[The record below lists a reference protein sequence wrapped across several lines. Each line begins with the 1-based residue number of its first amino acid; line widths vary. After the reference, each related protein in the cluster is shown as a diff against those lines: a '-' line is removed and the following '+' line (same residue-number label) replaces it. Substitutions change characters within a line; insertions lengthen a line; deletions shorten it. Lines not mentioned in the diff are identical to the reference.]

1 MFALIFVAAVG
12 LGPFAGVLGIAL
24 HRAGSI
30 AGLWAEA
37 IETTDMGP
45 VEAARMSG
53 AGRLKVF
60 VQVQLPDA
68 LPQLS
73 SILLNMW
80 EFNVRASTMLGV
92 VGAGGIGQEL
102 TNSVNLLLFDRVLT
116 ILVIILVMVT
126 LIDQLSA
133 WLRRRLSWRL
143 FCRYRGFPGDFE
155 ALREASLEVSA
166 GEFVA
171 VPGPSGSG
179 KSTLFRCISRLTE
192 PDSGS
197 ILIEG
202 VLFGGVAGASLRKA
216 RGGIGVVFQQFNHVR
231 RRSAPANVLTSVLPS
246 IPVWRIAMGA

>member
-1 MFALIFVAAVG
+1 MDSFVFALIFVAAVG

-30 AGLWAEA
+30 ARLWAEA

-60 VQVQLPDA
+60 VHVQLPDA

-73 SILLNMW
+73 SILLYMW
-80 EFNVRASTMLGV
+80 DFNVRSSTVLGV

-116 ILVIILVMVT
+116 IRVIILVMVT

-133 WLRRRLSWRL
+133 WLRRRLS
-143 FCRYRGFPGDFE
+143 
-155 ALREASLEVSA
+155 
-166 GEFVA
+166 
-171 VPGPSGSG
+171 
-179 KSTLFRCISRLTE
+179 
-192 PDSGS
+192 
-197 ILIEG
+197 
-202 VLFGGVAGASLRKA
+202 
-216 RGGIGVVFQQFNHVR
+216 
-231 RRSAPANVLTSVLPS
+231 
-246 IPVWRIAMGA
+246 

>member
-1 MFALIFVAAVG
+1 MT
-12 LGPFAGVLGIAL
+12 PVL
-24 HRAGSI
+24 
-30 AGLWAEA
+30 
-37 IETTDMGP
+37 
-45 VEAARMSG
+45 
-53 AGRLKVF
+53 
-60 VQVQLPDA
+60 
-68 LPQLS
+68 
-73 SILLNMW
+73 
-80 EFNVRASTMLGV
+80 
-92 VGAGGIGQEL
+92 
-102 TNSVNLLLFDRVLT
+102 SV
-116 ILVIILVMVT
+116 
-126 LIDQLSA
+126 S
-133 WLRRRLSWRL
+133 RLSRR
-143 FCRYRGFPGDFE
+143 FGDFE

-216 RGGIGVVFQQFNHVR
+216 RGGIGVMFQQFNHVR